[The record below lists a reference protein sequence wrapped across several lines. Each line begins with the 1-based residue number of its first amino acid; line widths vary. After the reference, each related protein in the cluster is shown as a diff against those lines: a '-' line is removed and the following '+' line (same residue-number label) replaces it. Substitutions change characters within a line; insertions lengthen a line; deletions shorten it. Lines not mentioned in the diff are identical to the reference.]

1 MLSVNKENV
10 YEYKEN
16 DARQDRARLWHV
28 SIWLRSQAWN
38 KKKKKEEMMVM
49 KKKKI
54 MKTRE
59 CLFILYL

>member
-28 SIWLRSQAWN
+28 SI
-38 KKKKKEEMMVM
+38 
-49 KKKKI
+49 
-54 MKTRE
+54 
-59 CLFILYL
+59 